1 MKYKIQHKKK
11 DEILKQVQ
19 DNDKMLDFLVIPSG
33 IEGQHDINPV
43 NIQHST
49 FKIQHFQK
57 TICFIF
63 LVILG
68 ANANAQL
75 LENYIQQAVE
85 NNPQVEAI
93 ELQYEAVKEKVNEAN
108 TLPNTEFGAGY
119 FVSEPET
126 RTGAQKAKVSV
137 RQMMPWFGTITA
149 RENYKSSLADAAYV
163 DIVIAK
169 RQLAMQVTQAYYQ
182 LYALKTKQEIL
193 QQNLELLSTYEDLA
207 LNAVEVN
214 KASSVAVLK
223 LQIRQNEM
231 REQRELLMGD
241 ELALQSKFNNLLHQE
256 EQPIMVEDSITIPE
270 EEPMLTMNDLELHP
284 ELEKY
289 DQLYLSVKNS
299 ASLNESESLP
309 SIGLGMDY
317 IAVEERPN
325 MNFSDNGKDIFMPML
340 SVSIPIFNNKYKS
353 VERQLEIQQEELR
366 AQKENRKNELDS
378 RLKEALQQ
386 RISARISYQTQ
397 QKNIEQAQDVETIL
411 LKQYETDILDF
422 QDVLDI
428 QELQLKFQLK
438 QVEAIKNYYLQTAI
452 INYLSN

>member
-1 MKYKIQHKKK
+1 V
-11 DEILKQVQ
+11 L
-19 DNDKMLDFLVIPSG
+19 NAF
-33 IEGQHDINPV
+33 HDV
-43 NIQHST
+43 KT
-49 FKIQHFQK
+49 MKIQHFYRV
-57 TICFIF
+57 ICILILLF
-63 LVILG
+63 LG
-68 ANANAQL
+68 WNANAQL
-75 LENYIQQAVE
+75 LENYIQQATE
-85 NNPQVEAI
+85 NSPQVEAI
-93 ELQYEAVKEKVNEAN
+93 ELQYEVAKEKVNAVN
-108 TLPNTEFGAGY
+108 TLPNTEIGAGY

-149 RENYKSSLADAAYV
+149 RENYSSSLADAAYT

-169 RQLAMQVTQAYYQ
+169 RQLAMQVTQTYYQ
-182 LYALKTKQEIL
+182 LYALKTKQEIF
-193 QQNLELLSTYEDLA
+193 QQNLELLNTYEDLA
-207 LNAVEVN
+207 LNAVEVD
-214 KASSVAVLK
+214 KASSVDVLK
-223 LQIRQNEM
+223 LQIRQNEIS
-231 REQRELLMGD
+231 EQRELLMGD
-241 ELALQSKFNNLLHQE
+241 ELAMESKFNNLLHQE
-256 EQPIMVEDSITIPE
+256 EQPIMVEDSITIPA
-270 EEPMLTMNDLELHP
+270 EEPMLTLEDLELHP

-289 DQLYLSVKNS
+289 DQLFLSIKKS
-299 ASLNESESLP
+299 TLLNQAEALP
-309 SIGLGMDY
+309 SVGIGLDY

-325 MNFSDNGKDIFMPML
+325 MNFNGNGKDIFMPML

-353 VERQLEIQQEELR
+353 VERQLEIQQNELK

-397 QKNIEQAQDVETIL
+397 QKNIEQAKDAEAIL
-411 LKQYETDILDF
+411 LKQYETDQLDF

>member
-1 MKYKIQHKKK
+1 M
-11 DEILKQVQ
+11 
-19 DNDKMLDFLVIPSG
+19 
-33 IEGQHDINPV
+33 
-43 NIQHST
+43 
-49 FKIQHFQK
+49 KIQHFQRV
-57 TICFIF
+57 IC
-63 LVILG
+63 ILALLFFG
-68 ANANAQL
+68 SNANAQL
-75 LENYIQQAVE
+75 LENYIQQATE
-85 NNPQVEAI
+85 NSPQVEAI
-93 ELQYEAVKEKVNEAN
+93 ELQYEVAKEKVNAAN
-108 TLPNTEFGAGY
+108 TLPNTEIGAGY

-149 RENYKSSLADAAYV
+149 RENYSSSLADAAYT

-193 QQNLELLSTYEDLA
+193 QQNLELLNTYEDLA
-207 LNAVEVN
+207 LNAVEVD
-214 KASSVAVLK
+214 KASSVDVLK
-223 LQIRQNEM
+223 LQIRQNEIS
-231 REQRELLMGD
+231 EQRELLMGD
-241 ELALQSKFNNLLHQE
+241 ELAMESKFNNLLHQE
-256 EQPIMVEDSITIPE
+256 EQPIMVEDSITIPA
-270 EEPMLTMNDLELHP
+270 EEPMLTLEDLELHP

-289 DQLYLSVKNS
+289 DQLFLSIKKS
-299 ASLNESESLP
+299 TALNQAEALP
-309 SIGLGMDY
+309 SVGIGLDY

-353 VERQLEIQQEELR
+353 VERQLDIQQNELK

-397 QKNIEQAQDVETIL
+397 QKNIEQAKDAEEIL
-411 LKQYETDILDF
+411 LKQYETAQLDF

>member
-1 MKYKIQHKKK
+1 MLNSFQHPIKH
-11 DEILKQVQ
+11 
-19 DNDKMLDFLVIPSG
+19 M
-33 IEGQHDINPV
+33 
-43 NIQHST
+43 
-49 FKIQHFQK
+49 KIQHFQRV
-57 TICFIF
+57 ICIF
-63 LVILG
+63 VLLFFG
-68 ANANAQL
+68 WNANAQL
-75 LENYIQQAVE
+75 LENYIQQATE
-85 NNPQVEAI
+85 NSPQVEAI
-93 ELQYEAVKEKVNEAN
+93 ELQYEVAKEKVNAVN
-108 TLPNTEFGAGY
+108 TLPNTEIGAGY

-126 RTGAQKAKVSV
+126 RTGAQKAKISV

-149 RENYKSSLADAAYV
+149 RENYSSSLADAAYV

-169 RQLAMQVTQAYYQ
+169 RQLAMQVTQTYYK

-193 QQNLELLSTYEDLA
+193 QQNLELLNTYEDLA
-207 LNAVEVN
+207 LNAVEVD
-214 KASSVAVLK
+214 KASSVDVLK
-223 LQIRQNEM
+223 LQIRQNEIS
-231 REQRELLMGD
+231 EQRELLMGD
-241 ELALQSKFNNLLHQE
+241 ELAMESKFNNLLHQE
-256 EQPIMVEDSITIPE
+256 EQPIMVEDSITIPA
-270 EEPMLTMNDLELHP
+270 EEPMLTLEDLELHP

-289 DQLYLSVKNS
+289 DQLFLSIKKS
-299 ASLNESESLP
+299 TLLNQAEALP
-309 SIGLGMDY
+309 SVGIGLDY

-325 MNFSDNGKDIFMPML
+325 MNFNGNGKDIFMPML

-353 VERQLEIQQEELR
+353 VERQLEIQQNELK

-397 QKNIEQAQDVETIL
+397 QKNIEQAKDAEAIL
-411 LKQYETDILDF
+411 LKQYETDQLDF

>member
-1 MKYKIQHKKK
+1 MQTQFFKEQITKLTNHHFDKCLMYKKILLNLNYNLKNL
-11 DEILKQVQ
+11 EIEKQP
-19 DNDKMLDFLVIPSG
+19 FL
-33 IEGQHDINPV
+33 PV
-43 NIQHST
+43 SI
-49 FKIQHFQK
+49 FK
-57 TICFIF
+57 
-63 LVILG
+63 
-68 ANANAQL
+68 
-75 LENYIQQAVE
+75 
-85 NNPQVEAI
+85 
-93 ELQYEAVKEKVNEAN
+93 
-108 TLPNTEFGAGY
+108 
-119 FVSEPET
+119 
-126 RTGAQKAKVSV
+126 
-137 RQMMPWFGTITA
+137 
-149 RENYKSSLADAAYV
+149 
-163 DIVIAK
+163 
-169 RQLAMQVTQAYYQ
+169 
-182 LYALKTKQEIL
+182 
-193 QQNLELLSTYEDLA
+193 NLELLSTYEDLA
-207 LNAVEVN
+207 LNAVEVD

-366 AQKENRKNELDS
+366 AQRENRKNELDS

-397 QKNIEQAQDVETIL
+397 QKNIEQAQDAEAIL
-411 LKQYETDILDF
+411 LKQYETGILDF

>member
-1 MKYKIQHKKK
+1 M
-11 DEILKQVQ
+11 
-19 DNDKMLDFLVIPSG
+19 
-33 IEGQHDINPV
+33 
-43 NIQHST
+43 
-49 FKIQHFQK
+49 KIQHFQRV
-57 TICFIF
+57 ICIF
-63 LVILG
+63 VLLFFG
-68 ANANAQL
+68 WNANAQL
-75 LENYIQQAVE
+75 LENYIQQATE
-85 NNPQVEAI
+85 NSPQVEAI
-93 ELQYEAVKEKVNEAN
+93 ELQYEVAKEKVNAAN
-108 TLPNTEFGAGY
+108 TLPNTEIGAGY

-126 RTGAQKAKVSV
+126 RTGAQKAKLSV

-149 RENYKSSLADAAYV
+149 RENYSSSLADAAYV

-169 RQLAMQVTQAYYQ
+169 RQLAMQVTQTYYQ

-193 QQNLELLSTYEDLA
+193 QQNLELLNTYEDLA
-207 LNAVEVN
+207 LNAVEVD
-214 KASSVAVLK
+214 KASSVDVLK
-223 LQIRQNEM
+223 LQIRQNEIS
-231 REQRELLMGD
+231 EQRELLMGD
-241 ELALQSKFNNLLHQE
+241 ELALESKFNNLLHQE
-256 EQPIMVEDSITIPE
+256 EQPIMVEDSITIPA
-270 EEPMLTMNDLELHP
+270 EEPMLTLEDLELHP

-289 DQLYLSVKNS
+289 DQLFLSIKKS
-299 ASLNESESLP
+299 TALNQAEALP
-309 SIGLGMDY
+309 SVGIGLDY

-353 VERQLEIQQEELR
+353 VERQLDIQQNELK

-397 QKNIEQAQDVETIL
+397 QKNIEQAKDAEEIL
-411 LKQYETDILDF
+411 LKQYETDQLDF

>member
-1 MKYKIQHKKK
+1 MANSFQHNTKPMKIQYFHK
-11 DEILKQVQ
+11 
-19 DNDKMLDFLVIPSG
+19 VI
-33 IEGQHDINPV
+33 
-43 NIQHST
+43 
-49 FKIQHFQK
+49 
-57 TICFIF
+57 CIF
-63 LVILG
+63 VLLFFG
-68 ANANAQL
+68 WNANAQL
-75 LENYIQQAVE
+75 LEKYIQQATE
-85 NNPQVEAI
+85 NSPQVEAI
-93 ELQYEAVKEKVNEAN
+93 ELQYEVAKEKVNEVN
-108 TLPNTEFGAGY
+108 TLPNTEIGAGY

-126 RTGAQKAKVSV
+126 RTGAQKAKISV

-149 RENYKSSLADAAYV
+149 RENYSSSLADAAYT

-169 RQLAMQVTQAYYQ
+169 RQLAMQVTQTYYK

-193 QQNLELLSTYEDLA
+193 QQNLELLNTYEDLA
-207 LNAVEVN
+207 LNAVEVD
-214 KASSVAVLK
+214 KASSVDVLK
-223 LQIRQNEM
+223 LQIRQNEIS
-231 REQRELLMGD
+231 EQRELLMGD
-241 ELALQSKFNNLLHQE
+241 ELAMESKFNNLLHQE
-256 EQPIMVEDSITIPE
+256 EQPIMVEDSITIPA
-270 EEPMLTMNDLELHP
+270 EEPMLTLEDLELHP

-289 DQLYLSVKNS
+289 DQLFLSIKKS
-299 ASLNESESLP
+299 TALNQAEALP
-309 SIGLGMDY
+309 SVGIGLDY

-325 MNFSDNGKDIFMPML
+325 MNFNGNGKDIFMPML

-353 VERQLEIQQEELR
+353 VERQLDIQQNELK

-397 QKNIEQAQDVETIL
+397 QKNIEQAKDAEEIL
-411 LKQYETDILDF
+411 LKQYETDQLDF

>member
-1 MKYKIQHKKK
+1 M
-11 DEILKQVQ
+11 
-19 DNDKMLDFLVIPSG
+19 
-33 IEGQHDINPV
+33 
-43 NIQHST
+43 
-49 FKIQHFQK
+49 KIQHFQRV
-57 TICFIF
+57 ICIF
-63 LVILG
+63 VLLFFG
-68 ANANAQL
+68 GNANAQL
-75 LENYIQQAVE
+75 LENYIQQATE
-85 NNPQVEAI
+85 NSPQVEAI
-93 ELQYEAVKEKVNEAN
+93 ELQYEVAKEKVNAAN
-108 TLPNTEFGAGY
+108 TLPNTEIGAGY

-126 RTGAQKAKVSV
+126 RTGAQKAKISV

-149 RENYKSSLADAAYV
+149 RENYSSSLADAAYV

-169 RQLAMQVTQAYYQ
+169 RQLAMQVTQTYYK

-193 QQNLELLSTYEDLA
+193 QQNLELLNTYEDLA
-207 LNAVEVN
+207 LNAVEVD
-214 KASSVAVLK
+214 KASSVDVLK
-223 LQIRQNEM
+223 LQIRQNEIS
-231 REQRELLMGD
+231 EQRELLMGD
-241 ELALQSKFNNLLHQE
+241 ELAMESKFNNLLHQE
-256 EQPIMVEDSITIPE
+256 EQPIMVEDSITIPA
-270 EEPMLTMNDLELHP
+270 EEPMLTLEDLELHP

-289 DQLYLSVKNS
+289 DQLFLSIKKS
-299 ASLNESESLP
+299 TALNQAEALP
-309 SIGLGMDY
+309 SVGIGLDY

-325 MNFSDNGKDIFMPML
+325 MNFNGNGKDIFMPML

-353 VERQLEIQQEELR
+353 VERQLEIQQNELK

-397 QKNIEQAQDVETIL
+397 QKNIEQAKDAEEIL
-411 LKQYETDILDF
+411 LKQYETDQLDF

>member
-1 MKYKIQHKKK
+1 M
-11 DEILKQVQ
+11 
-19 DNDKMLDFLVIPSG
+19 
-33 IEGQHDINPV
+33 
-43 NIQHST
+43 
-49 FKIQHFQK
+49 KIQHFQRVS
-57 TICFIF
+57 CIF
-63 LVILG
+63 ALLLFG
-68 ANANAQL
+68 WNANAQL
-75 LENYIQQAVE
+75 LENYIQQATE
-85 NNPQVEAI
+85 NSPQVEAI
-93 ELQYEAVKEKVNEAN
+93 ELQYEVAKEKVNAAN
-108 TLPNTEFGAGY
+108 TLPNTEIGAGY
-119 FVSEPET
+119 FMSEPET

-149 RENYKSSLADAAYV
+149 RENYSSSLADAAYV

-193 QQNLELLSTYEDLA
+193 QQNLELLNTYEDLA
-207 LNAVEVN
+207 LNAVEVD
-214 KASSVAVLK
+214 KASSVDVLK
-223 LQIRQNEM
+223 LQIRQNEIS
-231 REQRELLMGD
+231 EQRELLMGD
-241 ELALQSKFNNLLHQE
+241 ELAMESKFNNLLHQE
-256 EQPIMVEDSITIPE
+256 EQPIMVEDSITIPA
-270 EEPMLTMNDLELHP
+270 EEPMLTLEDLELHP

-289 DQLYLSVKNS
+289 DQLFLSIKKS
-299 ASLNESESLP
+299 TALNQAEALP
-309 SIGLGMDY
+309 SVGIGLDY

-353 VERQLEIQQEELR
+353 VERQLDIQQNELK

-397 QKNIEQAQDVETIL
+397 QKNIEQAKDAEEIL
-411 LKQYETDILDF
+411 LKQYETDQLDF

>member
-1 MKYKIQHKKK
+1 MKNRIQHKIFTLNNV
-11 DEILKQVQ
+11 ILNAFHNFKT
-19 DNDKMLDFLVIPSG
+19 M
-33 IEGQHDINPV
+33 
-43 NIQHST
+43 
-49 FKIQHFQK
+49 KIQHFQRV
-57 TICFIF
+57 ICIF
-63 LVILG
+63 VLLFFG
-68 ANANAQL
+68 WNANAQL
-75 LENYIQQAVE
+75 LENYIQQATE
-85 NNPQVEAI
+85 NSPQVEAI
-93 ELQYEAVKEKVNEAN
+93 ELQYEVAKEKVNAAN
-108 TLPNTEFGAGY
+108 TLPNTEIGAGY

-126 RTGAQKAKVSV
+126 RTGAQKAKISV

-149 RENYKSSLADAAYV
+149 RENYSSSLADAAYV

-169 RQLAMQVTQAYYQ
+169 RQLAMQVTQTYYQ

-193 QQNLELLSTYEDLA
+193 QQNLELLNTYEDLA
-207 LNAVEVN
+207 LNAVEVD
-214 KASSVAVLK
+214 KASSVDVLK
-223 LQIRQNEM
+223 LQIRQNEIS
-231 REQRELLMGD
+231 EQRELLMGD
-241 ELALQSKFNNLLHQE
+241 ELAMESKFNNLLHQE
-256 EQPIMVEDSITIPE
+256 EQPIMVEDSITIPA
-270 EEPMLTMNDLELHP
+270 EEPMLTLEDLELHP

-289 DQLYLSVKNS
+289 DQLFLSIKKSTV
-299 ASLNESESLP
+299 LNQAEALP
-309 SIGLGMDY
+309 SVGIGLDY

-353 VERQLEIQQEELR
+353 VERQLDIQQNELK

-397 QKNIEQAQDVETIL
+397 QKNIEQAKDAEEIL
-411 LKQYETDILDF
+411 LKQYETDQLDF

>member
-1 MKYKIQHKKK
+1 M
-11 DEILKQVQ
+11 
-19 DNDKMLDFLVIPSG
+19 
-33 IEGQHDINPV
+33 
-43 NIQHST
+43 
-49 FKIQHFQK
+49 
-57 TICFIF
+57 
-63 LVILG
+63 
-68 ANANAQL
+68 
-75 LENYIQQAVE
+75 LENYIQQATE
-85 NNPQVEAI
+85 NSPQVEAI
-93 ELQYEAVKEKVNEAN
+93 ELQYEVAKEKVNAAN
-108 TLPNTEFGAGY
+108 TLPNTEIGAGY

-126 RTGAQKAKVSV
+126 RTGAQKAKISV

-149 RENYKSSLADAAYV
+149 RENYSSSLADAAYV

-169 RQLAMQVTQAYYQ
+169 RQLAMQVTQTYYQ

-193 QQNLELLSTYEDLA
+193 QQNLELLNTYEDLA
-207 LNAVEVN
+207 LNAVEVD
-214 KASSVAVLK
+214 KASSVDVLK
-223 LQIRQNEM
+223 LQIRQNEIS
-231 REQRELLMGD
+231 EQRELLMGD
-241 ELALQSKFNNLLHQE
+241 ELAMESKFNNLLHQE
-256 EQPIMVEDSITIPE
+256 EQPIMVEDSITIPA
-270 EEPMLTMNDLELHP
+270 EEPMLTLEDLELHP

-289 DQLYLSVKNS
+289 DQLFLSIKKSTV
-299 ASLNESESLP
+299 LNQAEALP
-309 SIGLGMDY
+309 SVGIGLDY

-353 VERQLEIQQEELR
+353 VERQLDIQQNELK

-397 QKNIEQAQDVETIL
+397 QKNIEQAKDAEEIL
-411 LKQYETDILDF
+411 LKQYETDQLDF

>member
-1 MKYKIQHKKK
+1 
-11 DEILKQVQ
+11 
-19 DNDKMLDFLVIPSG
+19 MLNAF
-33 IEGQHDINPV
+33 HDV
-43 NIQHST
+43 KT
-49 FKIQHFQK
+49 MKIQHFYRV
-57 TICFIF
+57 ICILILLF
-63 LVILG
+63 LG
-68 ANANAQL
+68 WNANAQL
-75 LENYIQQAVE
+75 LENYIQQATE
-85 NNPQVEAI
+85 NSPQVEAI
-93 ELQYEAVKEKVNEAN
+93 ELQYEVAKEKVNAVN
-108 TLPNTEFGAGY
+108 TLPNTEIGAGY

-149 RENYKSSLADAAYV
+149 RENYSSSLADAAYT

-169 RQLAMQVTQAYYQ
+169 RQLAMQVTQTYYQ
-182 LYALKTKQEIL
+182 LYALKTKQEIF
-193 QQNLELLSTYEDLA
+193 QQNLELLNTYEDLA
-207 LNAVEVN
+207 LNAVEVD
-214 KASSVAVLK
+214 KASSVDVLK
-223 LQIRQNEM
+223 LQIRQNQIS
-231 REQRELLMGD
+231 EQRELLMGD
-241 ELALQSKFNNLLHQE
+241 ELAMESKFNNLLHQE
-256 EQPIMVEDSITIPE
+256 EQPIMVEDSITIPA
-270 EEPMLTMNDLELHP
+270 EEPMLTLEDLELHP

-289 DQLYLSVKNS
+289 DQLFLSIKKS
-299 ASLNESESLP
+299 TLLNQAEALP
-309 SIGLGMDY
+309 SVGIGLDY

-325 MNFSDNGKDIFMPML
+325 MNFNGNGKDIFMPML

-353 VERQLEIQQEELR
+353 VERQLEIQQNELK

-397 QKNIEQAQDVETIL
+397 QKNIEQAKDAEAIL
-411 LKQYETDILDF
+411 LKQYETDQLDF

>member
-1 MKYKIQHKKK
+1 M
-11 DEILKQVQ
+11 
-19 DNDKMLDFLVIPSG
+19 
-33 IEGQHDINPV
+33 
-43 NIQHST
+43 
-49 FKIQHFQK
+49 KIQHFQRV
-57 TICFIF
+57 ICIF
-63 LVILG
+63 VLLFFG
-68 ANANAQL
+68 WNANAQL
-75 LENYIQQAVE
+75 LENYIQQATE
-85 NNPQVEAI
+85 NSPQVEAI
-93 ELQYEAVKEKVNEAN
+93 ELQYEVAKEKVNAAN
-108 TLPNTEFGAGY
+108 TLPNTEIGAGY

-149 RENYKSSLADAAYV
+149 RENYSSSLADAAYT

-169 RQLAMQVTQAYYQ
+169 RQLAMQVTQTYYQ

-193 QQNLELLSTYEDLA
+193 QQNLELLNTYEDLA
-207 LNAVEVN
+207 LNAVEVD
-214 KASSVAVLK
+214 KASSVDVLK
-223 LQIRQNEM
+223 LQIRQNEIS
-231 REQRELLMGD
+231 EQRELLMGD
-241 ELALQSKFNNLLHQE
+241 ELAMESKFNNLLHQE
-256 EQPIMVEDSITIPE
+256 EQPIMVEDSITIPA
-270 EEPMLTMNDLELHP
+270 EEPMLTLEDLELHP

-289 DQLYLSVKNS
+289 DQLFLSIKKS
-299 ASLNESESLP
+299 TALNQAEALP
-309 SIGLGMDY
+309 SVGIGLDY

-325 MNFSDNGKDIFMPML
+325 MNFNGNGKDIFMPML

-353 VERQLEIQQEELR
+353 VERQLDIQQYELK
-366 AQKENRKNELDS
+366 AQKENQKNELDS

-397 QKNIEQAQDVETIL
+397 QKNIEQAKDAEEIL
-411 LKQYETDILDF
+411 LKQYETDQLDF

>member
-1 MKYKIQHKKK
+1 M
-11 DEILKQVQ
+11 
-19 DNDKMLDFLVIPSG
+19 
-33 IEGQHDINPV
+33 
-43 NIQHST
+43 
-49 FKIQHFQK
+49 KIQHFQRV
-57 TICFIF
+57 ICIF
-63 LVILG
+63 VLLFFG
-68 ANANAQL
+68 WNANAQL
-75 LENYIQQAVE
+75 LENYIQQATE
-85 NNPQVEAI
+85 NSPQVEAI
-93 ELQYEAVKEKVNEAN
+93 ELQYEVAKEKVNAAN
-108 TLPNTEFGAGY
+108 TLPNTEIGAGY

-126 RTGAQKAKVSV
+126 RTGAQKAKISV

-149 RENYKSSLADAAYV
+149 RENYSSSLADAAYV

-169 RQLAMQVTQAYYQ
+169 RQLAMQVTQTYYQ

-193 QQNLELLSTYEDLA
+193 QQNLELLNTYEDLA
-207 LNAVEVN
+207 LNAVEVD
-214 KASSVAVLK
+214 KASSVDVLK
-223 LQIRQNEM
+223 LQIRQNEIS
-231 REQRELLMGD
+231 EQRELLMGD
-241 ELALQSKFNNLLHQE
+241 ELAMESKFNNLLHQE
-256 EQPIMVEDSITIPE
+256 EQPIMVEDSITIPA
-270 EEPMLTMNDLELHP
+270 EEPMLTLEDLELHP

-289 DQLYLSVKNS
+289 DQLFLSIKKSTV
-299 ASLNESESLP
+299 LNQAEALP
-309 SIGLGMDY
+309 SVGIGLDY

-353 VERQLEIQQEELR
+353 VERQLDIQQNELK

-397 QKNIEQAQDVETIL
+397 QKNIEQAKDAEEIL
-411 LKQYETDILDF
+411 LKQYETDQLDF

>member
-1 MKYKIQHKKK
+1 M
-11 DEILKQVQ
+11 
-19 DNDKMLDFLVIPSG
+19 
-33 IEGQHDINPV
+33 
-43 NIQHST
+43 
-49 FKIQHFQK
+49 KIQHFQRV
-57 TICFIF
+57 IC
-63 LVILG
+63 ILALLFFG
-68 ANANAQL
+68 SNANAQL
-75 LENYIQQAVE
+75 LENYIQQATE
-85 NNPQVEAI
+85 NSPQVEAI
-93 ELQYEAVKEKVNEAN
+93 ELQYEVAKEKVNAAN
-108 TLPNTEFGAGY
+108 TLPNTEIGAGY

-149 RENYKSSLADAAYV
+149 RENYSSSLADAAYV
-163 DIVIAK
+163 NIVIAK
-169 RQLAMQVTQAYYQ
+169 RQLAMQVTQTYYQ

-193 QQNLELLSTYEDLA
+193 QQNLELLNTYEDLA
-207 LNAVEVN
+207 LNAVEVD
-214 KASSVAVLK
+214 KASSVDVLK
-223 LQIRQNEM
+223 LQIRQNEIS
-231 REQRELLMGD
+231 EQRELLMGD
-241 ELALQSKFNNLLHQE
+241 ELAMESKFNNLLHQE
-256 EQPIMVEDSITIPE
+256 EQPIMVEDSITIPA
-270 EEPMLTMNDLELHP
+270 EEPMLTLEDLELHP

-289 DQLYLSVKNS
+289 DQLFLSIKKS
-299 ASLNESESLP
+299 TALNQAEALP
-309 SIGLGMDY
+309 SVGIGLDY

-353 VERQLEIQQEELR
+353 VERQLDIQQNELK

-397 QKNIEQAQDVETIL
+397 QKNIEQAKDAEEIL
-411 LKQYETDILDF
+411 LKQYETAQLDF

>member
-1 MKYKIQHKKK
+1 
-11 DEILKQVQ
+11 
-19 DNDKMLDFLVIPSG
+19 MLNAFHNVKPM
-33 IEGQHDINPV
+33 
-43 NIQHST
+43 
-49 FKIQHFQK
+49 KIQHFHRV
-57 TICFIF
+57 ICISALLFF
-63 LVILG
+63 G
-68 ANANAQL
+68 WNANAQL
-75 LENYIQQAVE
+75 LENYIQQATE
-85 NNPQVEAI
+85 NSPQVEAI
-93 ELQYEAVKEKVNEAN
+93 ELQYEVAKEKVNAVN
-108 TLPNTEFGAGY
+108 TLPNTEIGAGY

-126 RTGAQKAKVSV
+126 RTGAQKAKISV

-149 RENYKSSLADAAYV
+149 RENYSSSLADAAYT

-169 RQLAMQVTQAYYQ
+169 RQLAMQVTQTYYQ

-193 QQNLELLSTYEDLA
+193 QQNLELLNTYEDLA
-207 LNAVEVN
+207 LHAVEVD
-214 KASSVAVLK
+214 KASSVDVLK
-223 LQIRQNEM
+223 LQIRQNEIS
-231 REQRELLMGD
+231 EQRELLMGD
-241 ELALQSKFNNLLHQE
+241 ELAMESKFNNLLHQE
-256 EQPIMVEDSITIPE
+256 EQPIMVEDSITIPA
-270 EEPMLTMNDLELHP
+270 EEPMLTLEDLELHP

-289 DQLYLSVKNS
+289 DQLFLSIKKS
-299 ASLNESESLP
+299 TLLNQAEALP
-309 SIGLGMDY
+309 SVGIGLDY

-325 MNFSDNGKDIFMPML
+325 MNFNGNGKDIFMPML

-353 VERQLEIQQEELR
+353 VERQLEIQQNELK

-397 QKNIEQAQDVETIL
+397 QKNIEQAKDAEEIL
-411 LKQYETDILDF
+411 LKQYETDQLDF

>member
-1 MKYKIQHKKK
+1 MKIQYFHK
-11 DEILKQVQ
+11 
-19 DNDKMLDFLVIPSG
+19 VI
-33 IEGQHDINPV
+33 
-43 NIQHST
+43 
-49 FKIQHFQK
+49 
-57 TICFIF
+57 CIF
-63 LVILG
+63 VLLFFG
-68 ANANAQL
+68 WNANAQL
-75 LENYIQQAVE
+75 LENYIQQATE
-85 NNPQVEAI
+85 NSPQVEAI
-93 ELQYEAVKEKVNEAN
+93 ELQYEVAKEKVNAVN
-108 TLPNTEFGAGY
+108 TLPNTEIGAGY

-126 RTGAQKAKVSV
+126 RTGAQKAKISV

-149 RENYKSSLADAAYV
+149 RENYSSSLADAAYV

-169 RQLAMQVTQAYYQ
+169 RQLAMQVTQTYYQ

-193 QQNLELLSTYEDLA
+193 QQNLELLNTYEDLA
-207 LNAVEVN
+207 LNAVEVD
-214 KASSVAVLK
+214 KASSVDVLK
-223 LQIRQNEM
+223 LQIRQNEIS
-231 REQRELLMGD
+231 EQRELLMGD
-241 ELALQSKFNNLLHQE
+241 ELAMESKFNNLLHQE
-256 EQPIMVEDSITIPE
+256 EQPIMVEDSITIPA
-270 EEPMLTMNDLELHP
+270 EEPMLTLEDLELHP

-289 DQLYLSVKNS
+289 DQLFLSIKKS
-299 ASLNESESLP
+299 TALNQAEALP
-309 SIGLGMDY
+309 SVGIGLDY

-353 VERQLEIQQEELR
+353 VERQLDIQQNELK
-366 AQKENRKNELDS
+366 AQNENRKNELDS

-397 QKNIEQAQDVETIL
+397 QKNIEQAKDAEEIL
-411 LKQYETDILDF
+411 LKQYETDQLDF

>member
-1 MKYKIQHKKK
+1 M
-11 DEILKQVQ
+11 
-19 DNDKMLDFLVIPSG
+19 
-33 IEGQHDINPV
+33 
-43 NIQHST
+43 
-49 FKIQHFQK
+49 KIQHFQRV
-57 TICFIF
+57 ICIF
-63 LVILG
+63 VLLFFG
-68 ANANAQL
+68 WNANAQL
-75 LENYIQQAVE
+75 LENYIQQATE
-85 NNPQVEAI
+85 NSPQVEAI
-93 ELQYEAVKEKVNEAN
+93 ELQYEVAKEKVNAAN
-108 TLPNTEFGAGY
+108 TLPNTEIGAGY

-126 RTGAQKAKVSV
+126 RTGAQKAKLSV

-149 RENYKSSLADAAYV
+149 RENYSSSLADAPYV

-169 RQLAMQVTQAYYQ
+169 RQLAMQVTQTYYQ

-193 QQNLELLSTYEDLA
+193 QQNLELLNTYEDLA
-207 LNAVEVN
+207 LNAVEVD
-214 KASSVAVLK
+214 KASSVDVLK
-223 LQIRQNEM
+223 LQIRQNEIS
-231 REQRELLMGD
+231 EQRELLMGD
-241 ELALQSKFNNLLHQE
+241 ELALESKFNNLLHQE
-256 EQPIMVEDSITIPE
+256 EQPIMVEDSITIPA
-270 EEPMLTMNDLELHP
+270 EEPMLTLEDLELHP

-289 DQLYLSVKNS
+289 DQLFLSIKKS
-299 ASLNESESLP
+299 TALNQAEALP
-309 SIGLGMDY
+309 SVGIGLDY

-353 VERQLEIQQEELR
+353 VERQLDIQQNELK

-397 QKNIEQAQDVETIL
+397 QKNIEQAKDAEEIL
-411 LKQYETDILDF
+411 LKQYETDQLDF

>member
-1 MKYKIQHKKK
+1 MKKRIQHKIFTLNGYTLNALHNIKPMK
-11 DEILKQVQ
+11 IKHFHRVICILV
-19 DNDKMLDFLVIPSG
+19 LL
-33 IEGQHDINPV
+33 
-43 NIQHST
+43 
-49 FKIQHFQK
+49 
-57 TICFIF
+57 FI
-63 LVILG
+63 G
-68 ANANAQL
+68 WNTNAQL
-75 LENYIQQAVE
+75 LENYIQQATE
-85 NNPQVEAI
+85 NSPQVEAI
-93 ELQYEAVKEKVNEAN
+93 ELQYEVAKEKINAAN
-108 TLPNTEFGAGY
+108 TLPNTEIGAGY

-149 RENYKSSLADAAYV
+149 RENYSSSLADAAYV

-169 RQLAMQVTQAYYQ
+169 RQLAMQVTQTYYQ

-193 QQNLELLSTYEDLA
+193 QQNLELLNTYEDLA
-207 LNAVEVN
+207 LNAVEVD
-214 KASSVAVLK
+214 KASSVDVLK
-223 LQIRQNEM
+223 LQIRQNEIS
-231 REQRELLMGD
+231 EQRELLMGD
-241 ELALQSKFNNLLHQE
+241 ELAMESKFNNLLHQE
-256 EQPIMVEDSITIPE
+256 EQPIMIEDSITIPA
-270 EEPMLTMNDLELHP
+270 EEPMLTLEDLELHP

-289 DQLYLSVKNS
+289 DQLFLSIKKSTV
-299 ASLNESESLP
+299 LNQAEALP
-309 SIGLGMDY
+309 SVGIGLDY

-353 VERQLEIQQEELR
+353 VERQLDIQQNELK

-397 QKNIEQAQDVETIL
+397 QKNIEQAKDAEAIL
-411 LKQYETDILDF
+411 LKQYETDQLDF

>member
-1 MKYKIQHKKK
+1 MLNSFRHRINSMKIQYFHK
-11 DEILKQVQ
+11 
-19 DNDKMLDFLVIPSG
+19 VI
-33 IEGQHDINPV
+33 
-43 NIQHST
+43 
-49 FKIQHFQK
+49 
-57 TICFIF
+57 CIF
-63 LVILG
+63 VLLFFEW
-68 ANANAQL
+68 NANAQL
-75 LENYIQQAVE
+75 LENYIQQATE
-85 NNPQVEAI
+85 NSPQVEAI
-93 ELQYEAVKEKVNEAN
+93 ELQYEVAKEKVNAAN
-108 TLPNTEFGAGY
+108 TLPNTEIGAGY

-126 RTGAQKAKVSV
+126 RTGAQKAKLSV

-149 RENYKSSLADAAYV
+149 RENYSSSLADAAYT

-169 RQLAMQVTQAYYQ
+169 RQLAMQVTQTYYQ

-193 QQNLELLSTYEDLA
+193 QQNLELLNTYEDLA
-207 LNAVEVN
+207 LNAVEVD
-214 KASSVAVLK
+214 KASSVDVLK
-223 LQIRQNEM
+223 LQIRQNEIS
-231 REQRELLMGD
+231 EQRELLMGD
-241 ELALQSKFNNLLHQE
+241 ELAMESKFNNLLHQE
-256 EQPIMVEDSITIPE
+256 EQPIMVEDSITIPA
-270 EEPMLTMNDLELHP
+270 EEPMLTLEDLELHP

-289 DQLYLSVKNS
+289 DQLFLSIKKSTV
-299 ASLNESESLP
+299 LNQAEALP
-309 SIGLGMDY
+309 SVGIGLDY

-353 VERQLEIQQEELR
+353 VERQLDIQQNELK

-397 QKNIEQAQDVETIL
+397 QKNIEQAKDAEAIL
-411 LKQYETDILDF
+411 LKQYETDQLDF